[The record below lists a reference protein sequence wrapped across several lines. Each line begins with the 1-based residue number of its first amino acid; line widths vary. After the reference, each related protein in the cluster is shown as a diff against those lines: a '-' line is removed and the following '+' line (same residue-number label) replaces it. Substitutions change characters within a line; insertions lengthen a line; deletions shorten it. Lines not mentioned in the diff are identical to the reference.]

1 MRMRALL
8 AALITATGLQAG
20 LAWSNTAQAGEVL
33 DRMAARG
40 TVIAAAVPDTL
51 PQAARDKSGDLIGF
65 DIEVSREIAK
75 RLGLPITFVTPGWET
90 ILAGGWGEAFDI
102 AVASI
107 TPTEDRARRIAFPA
121 TYRHDAAVML
131 VHKDN
136 LSILEAADAS
146 GKAVGVK
153 KDTTFEQ
160 YLKRDLQV
168 LMLREPVEYVI
179 NDPQIKLYPDKEQ
192 AMAALAKGDGVE
204 VDAVIMSFAP
214 ARSAIAAGAPARVI
228 PGFLFYEP
236 VAVAVDQ
243 GDRDLARAVER
254 AILAM
259 AGDGTLPALS
269 RKWFGADAASG
280 ALGPAQ

>member
-1 MRMRALL
+1 MRAPN
-8 AALITATGLQAG
+8 AALSVAMCLTAG
-20 LAWSNTAQAGEVL
+20 LAWTTTRAGETL

-51 PQAARDKSGDLIGF
+51 PQAGRDKSGNLEGF
-65 DIEVSREIAK
+65 DIEVAEEIAN
-75 RLGLPITFVTPGWET
+75 RLGLPIKFVTPGWNA
-90 ILAGGWGEAFDI
+90 ILAGGWGETFDI

-107 TPTEDRARRIAFPA
+107 TPTEERARRIAFPA

-136 LSILEAADAS
+136 LSILQPADAS
-146 GKAVGVK
+146 GKVIGVK
-153 KDTTFEQ
+153 NDTTFEQ
-160 YLKRDLQV
+160 YLNRRLNV

-179 NDPQIKLYPDKEQ
+179 ANPQIKLYPDKEK
-192 AMAALAKGDGVE
+192 ALAALAKGDGKE

-214 ARSAIAAGAPARVI
+214 ARTAIAGGAPARVL
-228 PGFLFYEP
+228 PGFLFHEP

-243 GDRDLARAVER
+243 GDPDLARAVQQAVLE
-254 AILAM
+254 M

-269 RKWFGADAASG
+269 RKWFGADLAGG
-280 ALGPAQ
+280 AIAPAQ